1 MEKYFHK
8 TSLSLLILFLILILG
23 STIIYAQDYQTYYK
37 NGYEYFT
44 QEKYEMAEQYYKKAI
59 ELNPDFENAHYWL
72 GKVYKQTGAYSQAIE
87 QWKEVLRINSGN
99 QYAFRNLIG
108 SFKST
113 SRVQS
118 DEANDYLDE
127 GSKIIGNPE
136 EYLFKGSAPSV
147 NSLLSAVPY
156 FKRAGSIE
164 SNLLEAFYWVGETYR
179 VLGEKSTRQFNS
191 LAMENYKKVIDME
204 EVANPIS
211 FDHPSVYWRSY
222 VQLAN
227 IYRSLG
233 LKDKEEKLWL
243 QLEKAK
249 SLPYKQVLERKGFFG
264 FGYPSRI
271 EVSFK
276 DGDKIESWSYP
287 EKDVTFKV
295 INGEVEGEK
304 EKDPE
309 QSEIETKAEE
319 SIPIPEEKDN

>member
-37 NGYEYFT
+37 NGYEYFI

-108 SFKST
+108 SFNST

-127 GSKIIGNPE
+127 GIRIIGNPE

-147 NSLLSAVPY
+147 NGLLSAVPY

-164 SNLLEAFYWVGETYR
+164 SNLLEAFYWMGEAYR

-204 EVANPIS
+204 EVTNPTS

-227 IYRSLG
+227 IYRSLR

-243 QLEKAK
+243 QLEKVK
-249 SLPYKQVLERKGFFG
+249 SLPFKQVLERKGYFG

-276 DGDKIESWSYP
+276 DGDKIENWSYP
-287 EKDVTFKV
+287 EKDVIFIV

-304 EKDPE
+304 EKVPE
-309 QSEIETKAEE
+309 QSEIEAKAEE
-319 SIPIPEEKDN
+319 SIPEEKLQP

>member
-1 MEKYFHK
+1 MKKYYLK
-8 TSLSLLILFLILILG
+8 RGLRILVLFLILILG
-23 STIIYAQDYQTYYK
+23 STMIYAQDYQTYYK
-37 NGYEYFT
+37 NGYEYFI

-87 QWKEVLRINSGN
+87 QWKEVLRINPGN
-99 QYAFRNLIG
+99 QHAFRNLIG

-127 GSKIIGNPE
+127 GIRIIGNPE

-164 SNLLEAFYWVGETYR
+164 PNLLEAFYWIGEAYR

-191 LAMENYKKVIDME
+191 LAIKNYKKVINIE

-227 IYRSLG
+227 IYRSLR

-249 SLPYKQVLERKGFFG
+249 SLPYKQVLERKGYFG

-276 DGDKIESWSYP
+276 DGDKIENWSYP
-287 EKDVTFKV
+287 EKDIIFTV
-295 INGEVEGEK
+295 INGEVEGEREK
-304 EKDPE
+304 EPE
-309 QSEIETKAEE
+309 QSEIETKTEE
-319 SIPIPEEKDN
+319 SIPEEKPQP